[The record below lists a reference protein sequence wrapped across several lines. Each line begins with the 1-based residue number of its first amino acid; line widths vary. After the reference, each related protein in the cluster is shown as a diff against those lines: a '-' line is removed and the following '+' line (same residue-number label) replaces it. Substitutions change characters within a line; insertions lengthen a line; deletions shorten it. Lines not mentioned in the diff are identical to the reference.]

1 MWTVIHISH
10 NPTTAEQI
18 KSVLEQEGIMV
29 SLRHDSGVTEVLVS
43 ELEAEEA
50 HEVIADKMVFHSAKD
65 KDSLR

>member
-10 NPTTAEQI
+10 NPAAADQI

-29 SLRHDSGVTEVLVS
+29 SLRQDAGVTEVLVS

-50 HEVIADKMVFHSAKD
+50 HEIMADKMTLHSVKD
-65 KDSLR
+65 KRK

>member
-10 NPTTAEQI
+10 NPAGADQI

-50 HEVIADKMVFHSAKD
+50 HEIIADKAMLYSVKD
-65 KDSLR
+65 KRR